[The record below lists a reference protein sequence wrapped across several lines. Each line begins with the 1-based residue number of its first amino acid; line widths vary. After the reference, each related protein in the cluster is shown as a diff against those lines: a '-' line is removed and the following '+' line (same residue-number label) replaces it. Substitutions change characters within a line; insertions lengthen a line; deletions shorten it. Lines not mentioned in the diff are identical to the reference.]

1 MPPPSLPL
9 SLSLSLSLFPVDN
22 CDAEIMLRE
31 KLVCQRKT
39 AKNNRSRTHQLNPA
53 LSDQITFRVGPH
65 YQYACGRAMAPL
77 HPHHSVFCHSRGP
90 LCGSYLQLLWA
101 RIVITAVG
109 NRRDAEV
116 LILFCQTDLQRLQ
129 GHLERAPEAIPFST
143 C

>member
-65 YQYACGRAMAPL
+65 YQYACGRAMEV
-77 HPHHSVFCHSRGP
+77 SESSRWP
-90 LCGSYLQLLWA
+90 E
-101 RIVITAVG
+101 TAG
-109 NRRDAEV
+109 LRS
-116 LILFCQTDLQRLQ
+116 
-129 GHLERAPEAIPFST
+129 LED
-143 C
+143 